1 MRVRQGNAATGARRF
16 PQARKEPEMKSLVG
30 FAIAAVVVGIVGCNT
45 GSTTIGPLPH
55 VVYYTVYF
63 GGSPSPP
70 ALEAITAPVTGANV
84 PFAILSNS
92 SGTGLFEAYNVATD
106 SSGRL
111 FAVNFN
117 NAALPTTV
125 SVFNPPITSSSSAA
139 FILTLTG
146 ISGGFGIAID
156 ASGNLW
162 ICGNSGNKMQEYVG
176 PFTGNANIT
185 PAITLTNNLNF
196 PEGAAFDA
204 AGNLYVANEG
214 IIAGA
219 AAITIFLKGSAFTN
233 GQLSR
238 VTLNGAISPE
248 GIAVDAA
255 GNLYAGSNGVGIV
268 RWNAAT
274 VAAAIAGPT
283 SGATPDVT
291 DGTGMSTN
299 SFSSQLVFDAAG
311 NLYDADCGSISSFG
325 VYEWPTSTQAFT
337 STLAPVKFTDANI
350 TASQC
355 VGGIAVH

>member
-1 MRVRQGNAATGARRF
+1 
-16 PQARKEPEMKSLVG
+16 MKSLVG

-70 ALEAITAPVTGANV
+70 AIEAIIAPVTGSNV

-92 SGTGLFEAYNVATD
+92 SGTGLSEAYNVATD

-111 FAVNFN
+111 FAVNYS
-117 NAALPTTV
+117 AGALPTTV
-125 SVFNPPITSSSSAA
+125 SVFNPPVTSTSSAA

-146 ISGGFGIAID
+146 VSGAFGISFD
-156 ASGNLW
+156 ASGNMW
-162 ICGNSGNKMQEYVG
+162 ICGNGNNMQEYAG

-185 PAITLTNNLNF
+185 PVVTLTNNLNRA
-196 PEGAAFDA
+196 EGAAFDA
-204 AGNLYVANEG
+204 AGNLYVSNEG
-214 IIAGA
+214 SIAGV
-219 AAITIFLKGSAFTN
+219 AAITIFLKGSGFTN

-238 VTLNGAISPE
+238 VTLNGAIRPE

-255 GNLYAGSNGVGIV
+255 GNLYAGSENIGIV
-268 RWNAAT
+268 RWNVST

-291 DGTGMSTN
+291 DATGMGTGP
-299 SFSSQLVFDAAG
+299 FPSQLAFDAAG
-311 NLYDADCGSISSFG
+311 NLYDGDCGGLGSFG
-325 VYEWPTSTQAFT
+325 VYEWPTATQAFT
-337 STLAPVKFTDANI
+337 SALAPVKFVDANI
-350 TASQC
+350 TTSAC